1 MDLGLLHMDIL
12 IMLRVKLNSLGLEQ
26 GEDKLGQ
33 GGTPGEAM
41 AFEQWWILKLKD
53 LKLVPPGNNPR
64 LPLPQRQLNMLLD
77 QLVKWLLPG
86 QLPSP
91 LLLDLDM
98 DFDLEPN
105 KGHKKGCGNKLSN
118 WLEYCCSHR
127 YRVNRFK
134 VSNLVTWFYQHNP
147 LFHRR
152 KCQRNLTSI

>member
-86 QLPSP
+86 KLPSP

-105 KGHKKGCGNKLSN
+105 NGFFSFLGLAQAISRARAVGFLSLSVGISQSVGLILY
-118 WLEYCCSHR
+118 WMG
-127 YRVNRFK
+127 
-134 VSNLVTWFYQHNP
+134 
-147 LFHRR
+147 
-152 KCQRNLTSI
+152 

>member
-12 IMLRVKLNSLGLEQ
+12 IMLQVKLNSLGLEQ

-105 KGHKKGCGNKLSN
+105 NGFFSFLGLAQAISRARAVGFLSLSVGISQSVGLLLY
-118 WLEYCCSHR
+118 WMG
-127 YRVNRFK
+127 
-134 VSNLVTWFYQHNP
+134 
-147 LFHRR
+147 
-152 KCQRNLTSI
+152 